1 MLLMSQEFDALNTIR
16 LWDTLLAAEKQPDS
30 VGEDASVVDGIEE
43 NDFDLWE
50 LITEVPRFCYINYV
64 AVALTLNVRE
74 KIVLSNGDFAI
85 CMESLQ
91 GSSKSINNIFEMEKL
106 LDDARRIFL

>member
-1 MLLMSQEFDALNTIR
+1 MNTIR
-16 LWDTLLAAEKQPDS
+16 LWDTLLAAEKQPES
-30 VGEDASVVDGIEE
+30 VNDDASVVNGTD
-43 NDFDLWE
+43 DLDLWE

-91 GSSKSINNIFEMEKL
+91 GSSKSINNILEMEKL

>member
-1 MLLMSQEFDALNTIR
+1 MNTIR

-30 VGEDASVVDGIEE
+30 VSEDASVVNEIGE
-43 NDFDLWE
+43 NDVDLWE

-74 KIVLSNGDFAI
+74 KII
-85 CMESLQ
+85 
-91 GSSKSINNIFEMEKL
+91 
-106 LDDARRIFL
+106 